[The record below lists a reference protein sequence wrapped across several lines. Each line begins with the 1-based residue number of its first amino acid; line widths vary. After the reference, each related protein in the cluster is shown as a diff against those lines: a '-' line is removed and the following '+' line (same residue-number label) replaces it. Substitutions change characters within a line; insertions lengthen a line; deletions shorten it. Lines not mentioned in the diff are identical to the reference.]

1 MFPTPTPNRRRAL
14 VASLIVFLLT
24 APAGA
29 GLASPRAGEPRRL
42 HPVIDVVT
50 SLATSVDLED
60 LSITFPQDP
69 SVTHFDDTWG
79 NRRSGGRRHKGTDL
93 MAPKMSPVYAVAD
106 GIVTTMKRG
115 GSAGWWIGIEHAG
128 GLESWYMHL
137 NNDSPGTDDGRAD
150 LSETYATGLSV
161 GGFVTAGQL
170 IGYVGDSGNAEG
182 SGSHTHFELHVDGK
196 AIDPYP
202 LLVAA
207 YERATLVQFLDRVEE
222 VTRRA
227 E

>member
-1 MFPTPTPNRRRAL
+1 MSPTPTPMHRRASVSL
-14 VASLIVFLLT
+14 VLFLLM
-24 APAGA
+24 ALAGPA
-29 GLASPRAGEPRRL
+29 LASPRSEENRRL
-42 HPVIDVVT
+42 HPVIDVMT
-50 SLATSVDLED
+50 ALPASVDLDD
-60 LSITFPQDP
+60 LSLTFPQDP

-137 NNDSPGTDDGRAD
+137 NNDAPGTDNGRAERE
-150 LSETYATGLSV
+150 ETFAAGLGV
-161 GGFVTAGQL
+161 GDFVTAGQL

-182 SGSHTHFELHVDGK
+182 SGPHTHFELHVNGK
-196 AIDPYP
+196 PIDPYP

-207 YERATLVQFLDRVEE
+207 HERATLVQFLQRLEE
-222 VTRRA
+222 VTDLA